1 MRKVK
6 NHELGPAWE
15 LKSNAVTDHDYSLG
29 KSKSLKSSVSKLAI
43 VLI

>member
-15 LKSNAVTDHDYSLG
+15 LKSNAVADHVAVMIIAWANQ
-29 KSKSLKSSVSKLAI
+29 KA
-43 VLI
+43 

>member
-15 LKSNAVTDHDYSLG
+15 LKSNAFADIFVMIIAWANQ
-29 KSKSLKSSVSKLAI
+29 KA
-43 VLI
+43 

>member
-15 LKSNAVTDHDYSLG
+15 LKSNAVADLFVIITVCIAWMSQ
-29 KSKSLKSSVSKLAI
+29 KA
-43 VLI
+43 